1 MAPSGR
7 SGRVDPISRPRHR
20 LVGVTAAACLMLAGE
35 AAGQEATWDPQDDA
49 AESGYSD
56 PYAVPAESEDG
67 TTPYG
72 AAPQVAGSESAPA
85 IASGEDADTGQE
97 FDGRENL
104 PQASVD
110 GQGGRRDVDPTGIR
124 VGTMILRPSLTQGL
138 LYEKNKAGNQSDSTL
153 YSSTQL
159 KGTLTSDWSRHE
171 LSVSTQGTW
180 ENVLSGNG
188 DEGSGADIGA
198 DLRLDLS
205 DLTIARLSGAYSFS
219 REDPDNDEAIED
231 ATTQYGIHRFDAGAS
246 VERDFGL
253 LRGAVGV
260 RGVRWMHTDA
270 TLANG
275 DHLSQSF
282 RDRNL
287 GEVSLRI
294 GYELSPALIPFV
306 EASAG
311 RLQYD
316 QEVDPSG
323 YERSANI
330 YTGKVGI
337 AADFQEKLRGEIGI
351 GYTTQ
356 QFDDNRLDDL
366 NAVVFAGNVSWSP
379 RYGTD
384 VRLDL
389 STSLDPSSVAGTSG
403 AVVYETKVTVTQ
415 QLRDR
420 LVASLTGATAWTK
433 YPDLD
438 NSDRTSY
445 RADLGLSYEI
455 NRYLALVAGLG
466 YEYTAREGAI
476 DDDTLRATVG
486 ITAKR

>member
-1 MAPSGR
+1 M
-7 SGRVDPISRPRHR
+7 I
-20 LVGVTAAACLMLAGE
+20 LAGNASGQQ
-35 AAGQEATWDPQDDA
+35 AAWPPQDDA
-49 AESGYSD
+49 AEPGYTD
-56 PYAVPAESEDG
+56 PYAGPVEPDDGEASYGTDPQATGLRPA
-67 TTPYG
+67 
-72 AAPQVAGSESAPA
+72 AAIPSD
-85 IASGEDADTGQE
+85 EDAGIGQE
-97 FDGRENL
+97 FDGRENM
-104 PQASVD
+104 PEATIDGQAS
-110 GQGGRRDVDPTGIR
+110 RRDVDPTGIR

-138 LYEKNKAGNQSDSTL
+138 LYERNSAGNRSESTL

-159 KGTLTSDWSRHE
+159 KGTLASDWSRHE
-171 LSVSTQGTW
+171 LAVTSQGTW

-188 DEGSGADIGA
+188 NEGSGADIGA
-198 DLRLDLS
+198 ELRLDLS
-205 DLTIARLSGAYSFS
+205 DLTVARLSAAYSFS

-231 ATTQYGIHRFDAGAS
+231 AATQYGIHRLDAGAS

-253 LRGAVGV
+253 LRGTVGV
-260 RGVRWMHTDA
+260 KGVRWMHTDA

-275 DHLSQSF
+275 DHLSQSY

-287 GEVSLRI
+287 GEVSLRV

-306 EASAG
+306 EASVG

-316 QEVDPSG
+316 QDADPSG

-330 YTGKVGI
+330 YAGKVGI
-337 AADFQEKLRGEIGI
+337 AADFREKLKGEIGI
-351 GYTTQ
+351 GYTAE
-356 QFDDNRLDDL
+356 QFDDSRLDDL
-366 NAVVFAGNVSWSP
+366 NALVLAGNVSWSP

-384 VRLDL
+384 VSLDL
-389 STSLDPSSVAGTSG
+389 STSLDPSSSPGTSG

-420 LVASLTGATAWTK
+420 LVASLSGATSWTK

-438 NSDRTSY
+438 N
-445 RADLGLSYEI
+445 ADSTEYSANAELSYEI

-466 YEYTAREGAI
+466 YEYTARESAI
-476 DDDTLRATVG
+476 DDDTWRATVG